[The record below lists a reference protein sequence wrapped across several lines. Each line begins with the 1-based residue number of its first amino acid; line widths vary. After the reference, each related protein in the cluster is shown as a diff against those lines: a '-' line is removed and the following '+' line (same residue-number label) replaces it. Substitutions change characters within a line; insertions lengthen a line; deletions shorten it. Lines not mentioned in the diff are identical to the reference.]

1 MPHLLWGCTAFLT
14 FPLIETGHTEG
25 QDMHSSEISFLPNGY
40 EENEASSYHVEVQGS
55 LFYGTNSVPNGETF
69 KSHRVTSCAYLF
81 TLWCRL
87 SQKKCMLELFF
98 LLHKVK
104 YSVNKK

>member
-1 MPHLLWGCTAFLT
+1 MRR
-14 FPLIETGHTEG
+14 
-25 QDMHSSEISFLPNGY
+25 
-40 EENEASSYHVEVQGS
+40 ASHHVEVQGS

-69 KSHRVTSCAYLF
+69 KSPE
-81 TLWCRL
+81 
-87 SQKKCMLELFF
+87 SQVVHICSHYGADYHKKCKLELFF